1 MDVHPDQ
8 NIYPEEMSGTR
19 QAVILNYCHQVRI
32 LSLHGVLL
40 FTPSS
45 IAFADFCLIVLLLT
59 HIIEIIITRQFTWP
73 HTPLNRPLFFYVI
86 VTLIS
91 SFFAVNVKRSLGDT
105 TNLLDVG
112 IFFLIYLSL
121 QNRSQIQKY
130 TGLLLVYVTLTASY
144 GIIQHYLEVDL
155 FRLSRPISFLKH
167 VNDDLRAPVRIS
179 GFSSYMTFAGQLAMT
194 VSMIFAYVLCTKSRL
209 IKGWWLLSL
218 VVTSFALLWTYTR
231 SAWLGAICGIVVLG
245 IMKKGKKFL
254 VYALLIIL
262 VFAGVVLIQQV
273 WQAERKEQFQQE
285 RLQEQSGITT
295 RMKRQREN
303 PPSDV
308 LSRFASMFRTKEN
321 RERIYTWASTLAMI
335 KDHPLTGIG
344 HGNYSDL
351 CGEYRT
357 IYGDFEFTSDAH
369 AHNNLLQIAVTGG
382 IPLLGCFIWLW
393 WVIFRSTYQ
402 IYQRRSSAFP
412 ALSLGVFGALIAFFV
427 QGFFEHNFGDSEV
440 AMMMWILL
448 AFVLKFQELAPTKT

>member
-1 MDVHPDQ
+1 MGVHPDQ
-8 NIYPEEMSGTR
+8 NIYSEEIGSR
-19 QAVILNYCHQVRI
+19 QTVILRYCYQLRI
-32 LSLHGVLL
+32 LSLYGVLL

-45 IAFADFCLIVLLLT
+45 IAFADLCLSLLLLT
-59 HIIEIIITRQFTWP
+59 HLIEIIITRQFTWP

-121 QNRSQIQKY
+121 QNRPQIQKY
-130 TGLLLVYVTLTASY
+130 AGLLLLSVTLTASY

-179 GFSSYMTFAGQLAMT
+179 GFSSYMTFAGQLAMA
-194 VSMIFAYVLCTKSRL
+194 VSMIFAYVLCTKNRF

-245 IMKKGKKFL
+245 LIKKGKKFL
-254 VYALLIIL
+254 VYALLIMF
-262 VFAGVVLIQQV
+262 VFGAVVLIQQLQV
-273 WQAERKEQFQQE
+273 E
-285 RLQEQSGITT
+285 RLQEQRGMTT
-295 RMKRQREN
+295 PMKRQKAN

-308 LSRFASMFRTKEN
+308 LSRFASIFQTKEN

-335 KDHPLTGIG
+335 KDYPLTGIG

-351 CGEYRT
+351 CEKYRT

-369 AHNNLLQIAVTGG
+369 AHNNLLQVAVTGG
-382 IPLLGCFIWLW
+382 LPLLGCFIWLW
-393 WVIFRSTYQ
+393 WVIFRSTYRI
-402 IYQRRSSAFP
+402 IYQRPSSAFT